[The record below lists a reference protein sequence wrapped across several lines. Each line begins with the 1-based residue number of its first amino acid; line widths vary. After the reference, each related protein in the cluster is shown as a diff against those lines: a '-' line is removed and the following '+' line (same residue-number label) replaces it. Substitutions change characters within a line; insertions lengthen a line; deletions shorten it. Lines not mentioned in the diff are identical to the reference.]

1 MTELIREGKLFHQ
14 AVVGA
19 RREDVAALADRLDV
33 DLSASCRVSKSDSQ
47 ALWSELSY
55 YGSNDFAYIIRGFEG
70 VGYPE
75 IVRDVCKKL
84 KLTQA
89 VGDTTRAVQA
99 NEKRLLDKIFED
111 AWAMMTPEERR
122 ELLRDCNFKERNN
135 PKNAAATTAT
145 VFGAKAAGFS
155 SYKIAVIVA
164 NWLSRAIVGHGL
176 AFSTNAM
183 LTRTVGVAL
192 GLPGVALSG
201 GWLLK
206 GAADPAMRKTIPAV
220 AMVAALRRIRAES
233 D

>member
-19 RREDVAALADRLDV
+19 RREDVAGLAVRLGV
-33 DLSASCRVSKSDSQ
+33 DLSAGCRVSKSNSQ
-47 ALWSELSY
+47 ALWSKLSY
-55 YGSNDFAYIIRGFEG
+55 YGSNDFAYIMRGFGG

-84 KLTQA
+84 KLTHA
-89 VGDTTRAVQA
+89 VGDSSRAVRE
-99 NEKRLLDKIFED
+99 NEQRLLAKIFED
-111 AWAMMTPEERR
+111 AWAMMTPKERR
-122 ELLRDCNFKERNN
+122 ELLRDCNFKERNI
-135 PKNAAATTAT
+135 PKNGAATTAT
-145 VFGAKAAGFS
+145 VFSAKAAGFS

-164 NWLSRAIVGHGL
+164 NWLSRAVLGHGL

-183 LTRTVGVAL
+183 LTRSMGVAL
-192 GLPGVALSG
+192 GPPGMILSG

-206 GAADPAMRKTIPAV
+206 GVADPAMRKTMPAV
-220 AMVAALRRIRAES
+220 AMVAALRQLRAES